1 MLRAND
7 TAQERRDIVSSCW
20 AGGLVLQRQFVAII
34 GWHAYI
40 TAGEQCSSSPVRSTK
55 LTGRERNEG
64 ESRSIVLGTTSDMCF
79 LFSQRTLFSVLR
91 STDGS
96 WSQGRICR
104 CRQIGQRVA
113 RRCNASAIQ
122 AAGFNVRS
130 EVPSHGYFHVMR
142 EVLMYLPGRAM
153 ACAG

>member
-1 MLRAND
+1 MDISQPGNKVQARLSD
-7 TAQERRDIVSSCW
+7 RRSFD
-20 AGGLVLQRQFVAII
+20 L
-34 GWHAYI
+34 
-40 TAGEQCSSSPVRSTK
+40 GEAD
-55 LTGRERNEG
+55 GRERNEG
-64 ESRSIVLGTTSDMCF
+64 AEQIVVLRTVSDMCF
-79 LFSQRTLFSVLR
+79 LPPQRTLSFVLR

-104 CRQIGQRVA
+104 YRHIGRERVA
-113 RRCNASAIQ
+113 RRYNASAIQ

-130 EVPSHGYFHVMR
+130 EVPSYGYFHVMR